1 MNKDKRIM
9 ILSVVVVSLVMV
21 TATSGCVD
29 SVENVL
35 KNLFGS
41 IGNVFGMEVVKPS
54 RVTDSVGV
62 TNPVIIENAWTLP
75 NNEVLPD
82 SNVKF
87 MMEISNLDDDPDKK
101 VKNLFVDLF
110 DATVFKASKNPG
122 DFCNIAPNK
131 CLPNDCS
138 KNNKC
143 TMSMGSTK
151 QVRFDIW
158 SPSSKEIAKVYTKG
172 TLNYL
177 LRYDYNGST
186 NYEILVVNYDEILRR
201 QQEAKALSASLQDT
215 RGGGPIKIDVELR
228 TPYVVAG
235 SPKNPDK
242 SQTAY
247 FVFKLRNA
255 GAGSLSSCTNKDGKS
270 INNAICMGKFKIK
283 FPDGLGHVSEHDPV
297 FSCSGGVCT
306 NSEDVIQLFRGETQP
321 FTFKIE
327 DVNNLPGGVPYRSFF
342 INADVQYSYEL
353 RGSVQL
359 NVNPNLA

>member
-151 QVRFDIW
+151 PV
-158 SPSSKEIAKVYTKG
+158 SYTHL
-172 TLNYL
+172 TLP
-177 LRYDYNGST
+177 T
-186 NYEILVVNYDEILRR
+186 N
-201 QQEAKALSASLQDT
+201 
-215 RGGGPIKIDVELR
+215 
-228 TPYVVAG
+228 
-235 SPKNPDK
+235 
-242 SQTAY
+242 
-247 FVFKLRNA
+247 
-255 GAGSLSSCTNKDGKS
+255 
-270 INNAICMGKFKIK
+270 
-283 FPDGLGHVSEHDPV
+283 
-297 FSCSGGVCT
+297 
-306 NSEDVIQLFRGETQP
+306 
-321 FTFKIE
+321 
-327 DVNNLPGGVPYRSFF
+327 
-342 INADVQYSYEL
+342 
-353 RGSVQL
+353 
-359 NVNPNLA
+359 